1 MTLEASL
8 LMPMVIC
15 VMALIIYFS
24 FYLYGRC
31 VISQDAY
38 ILAFRA
44 SLAWDD
50 DTSPAEYVEE
60 HSGAIAGKKYFG
72 SSFPEFETAISG
84 KEIMVEGGS
93 EAKHSAMGRY
103 FLKPSE
109 GWDFA
114 RGGQAKKRR
123 YAEHIRSL
131 TRLRDIGKEI
141 TDMGVR

>member
-1 MTLEASL
+1 MTLEATL
-8 LMPMVIC
+8 LMPMVLC

-50 DTSPAEYVEE
+50 DTSPGLYVEE
-60 HSGAIAGKKYFG
+60 HSGTVAGKKYFG
-72 SSFPEFETAISG
+72 SSFPGFDTEVSG
-84 KEIMVEGGS
+84 KEITVEGGS

-103 FLKPSE
+103 FLKPQE
-109 GWDFA
+109 GWGFA
-114 RGGQAKKRR
+114 GGGQAKKRR
-123 YAEHIRSL
+123 YAEHIRRL
-131 TRLRDIGKEI
+131 TRLKDIGKEI
-141 TDMGVR
+141 IDLGE